1 MQWKWKKVRI
11 VASTEAMDDAKH
23 NSINKASSVVHGIAL
38 IEMVR
43 CFLPT
48 GFLSQDHSV

>member
-1 MQWKWKKVRI
+1 MQWKWNKVMI
-11 VASTEAMDDAKH
+11 AASTAAMDDAKH
-23 NSINKASSVVHGIAL
+23 NSINKASSVVYGIAL

-48 GFLSQDHSV
+48 GFLPQDHSV

>member
-1 MQWKWKKVRI
+1 MQWKWNKVMI
-11 VASTEAMDDAKH
+11 AASTAAMDDAKH
-23 NSINKASSVVHGIAL
+23 NSVNKASSVVHGIAL

>member
-1 MQWKWKKVRI
+1 MI
-11 VASTEAMDDAKH
+11 EASTAAMDDAKH
-23 NSINKASSVVHGIAL
+23 NLINKVSFVVHGIAL
-38 IEMVR
+38 IEMAR

>member
-1 MQWKWKKVRI
+1 MI
-11 VASTEAMDDAKH
+11 AASTAAMDDAKH
-23 NSINKASSVVHGIAL
+23 NSINKASSVVYGIAL
-38 IEMVR
+38 MEMVR

>member
-1 MQWKWKKVRI
+1 MQWKWNKMMTA
-11 VASTEAMDDAKH
+11 ASIAAMDDAKH

-43 CFLPT
+43 YFLPT